1 MPKLSI
7 IVPVYRVENSL
18 RDCLNSILSQDYTD
32 IEVLLVDD
40 GSDDH
45 SGEICDN
52 IAANDQRVRVFHQA
66 NQGLSGARNTGL
78 DHALGEYITFVDSD
92 DVIDAGIFAR
102 LMSVMDAHPGYD
114 ILEYSV
120 IVAEGAN
127 DEHRLNL
134 PDRVYT
140 SADAYWI
147 QGRAYTHTYAWNKV
161 YRASLFDDVRFPVGA
176 VFEDAY
182 TLPQLL
188 KHARII
194 ATTPIGYYHYR
205 SNPAG
210 ITQTATGEEMK
221 HLLQAH
227 LIYIKEGHEMSADY
241 YAAVLN
247 IQLKVN
253 ELTHE
258 DPVLPKMK
266 FHGTWKLDLLQ
277 LIGMKGLCKLNR
289 FIHRIWVRSH

>member
-1 MPKLSI
+1 MPKLSV
-7 IVPVYRVENSL
+7 IVPVYRVEKSL
-18 RDCLNSILSQDYTD
+18 RACLESILSQDYTD

-40 GSDDH
+40 GSDDNC
-45 SGEICDN
+45 GAICDD
-52 IAANDQRVRVFHQA
+52 IAAEDTRVRVFHQP

-78 DHALGEYITFVDSD
+78 DHVQGAYVTFVDSD
-92 DVIDAGIFAR
+92 DVIDSGIFGQ
-102 LMSVMDAHPGYD
+102 LMQKVEAHPEYD

-120 IVAEGAN
+120 IVAEGAA
-127 DEHRLNL
+127 DEHPLDL
-134 PDRVYT
+134 PEKVYT
-140 SADAYWI
+140 SADAYWLE
-147 QGRAYTHTYAWNKV
+147 GGAYTHTYAWNKV
-161 YRASLFDDVRFPVGA
+161 YRAAVFRDVRFPVGV

-188 KHARII
+188 KHARVV

-210 ITQTATGEEMK
+210 ITQMAKGDEVK
-221 HLLQAH
+221 LLLQAH
-227 LIYIKEGHEMSADY
+227 LIYIKEGHALSARY

-247 IQLKVN
+247 IQLMVN

-266 FHGTWKLDLLQ
+266 FHGTWKLELLQ

-289 FIHRIWVRSH
+289 FIHRIWERNH